1 MTTEKA
7 SRSTCRNRCTR
18 VTSRAPQPSR
28 SHRTSVSLVFVTP
41 RGDLSPLG
49 TGLPILFVETVM
61 KEALFNVVTDLKLMV
76 LIVVL
81 SQVIAL
87 AKVIA

>member
-1 MTTEKA
+1 
-7 SRSTCRNRCTR
+7 
-18 VTSRAPQPSR
+18 
-28 SHRTSVSLVFVTP
+28 
-41 RGDLSPLG
+41 
-49 TGLPILFVETVM
+49 M
-61 KEALFNVVTDLKLMV
+61 KEALFNVITDLKLMV

>member
-1 MTTEKA
+1 
-7 SRSTCRNRCTR
+7 
-18 VTSRAPQPSR
+18 
-28 SHRTSVSLVFVTP
+28 
-41 RGDLSPLG
+41 
-49 TGLPILFVETVM
+49 M

-76 LIVVL
+76 IIVVL

>member
-1 MTTEKA
+1 
-7 SRSTCRNRCTR
+7 
-18 VTSRAPQPSR
+18 
-28 SHRTSVSLVFVTP
+28 
-41 RGDLSPLG
+41 
-49 TGLPILFVETVM
+49 VEAVM

-76 LIVVL
+76 MIIVL

>member
-1 MTTEKA
+1 
-7 SRSTCRNRCTR
+7 
-18 VTSRAPQPSR
+18 
-28 SHRTSVSLVFVTP
+28 
-41 RGDLSPLG
+41 
-49 TGLPILFVETVM
+49 M

-87 AKVIA
+87 AQVIA